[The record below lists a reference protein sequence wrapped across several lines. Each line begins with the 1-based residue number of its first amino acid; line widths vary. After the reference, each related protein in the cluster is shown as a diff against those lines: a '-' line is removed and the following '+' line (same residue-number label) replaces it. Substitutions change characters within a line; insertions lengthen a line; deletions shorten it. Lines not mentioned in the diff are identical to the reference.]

1 MKTHSFVRCLDR
13 YPVWI
18 CLAFCAWLT
27 SACGQT
33 ATATAGSRRIEWL
46 GRPWELQYVLYVTD
60 RWTLESDVVQK
71 RALKA
76 GTGRLDRAWEE
87 VFTPS
92 VAIPLPEKWVAFDDR
107 ISVLLIEF
115 DRDGKVK
122 TPNSYGAQLYG
133 RLDRLMYVTLSPGD
147 YSKQPR
153 FDLGEWFM
161 GLGDVSTHWAPGLC
175 DVHTMPNPFAKT
187 DTGYLYGPV
196 FTPSLGSSNFGCRE
210 WAYQLGDPNR
220 PYIDITS
227 YFAKKEDP
235 DGSGTHV
242 YQTMGWSRFN
252 DERKPVIGK
261 NEEDWYCFHDC
272 PGGDKPGFIPDIKAW
287 AKKHRWPVPKRPT
300 RIPVFPDP
308 PAKQGVYP

>member
-1 MKTHSFVRCLDR
+1 MNTRTSLRCGARHSNLICIVLFA
-13 YPVWI
+13 WI
-18 CLAFCAWLT
+18 A
-27 SACGQT
+27 SACSKT
-33 ATATAGSRRIEWL
+33 AAAGERRIEWS

-60 RWTLESDVVQK
+60 GWVSDLRVTKK
-71 RALKA
+71 RAEKA
-76 GTGRLDRAWEE
+76 GPAALDRDWRELFSPNNVIQSRA
-87 VFTPS
+87 
-92 VAIPLPEKWVAFDDR
+92 KWAQPDDGLSS
-107 ISVLLIEF
+107 ILIEF

-122 TPNSYGAQLYG
+122 TKNSYGEQLYG
-133 RLDRLMYVTLSPGD
+133 RIDRLMYITLSPGD
-147 YSKQPR
+147 YAKQPR

-161 GLGDVSTHWAPGLC
+161 GIGDVSTHWAPGLC

-196 FTPSLGSSNFGCRE
+196 FTPSLGSPTFGCRE

-227 YFAKKEDP
+227 YFPKKEDP
-235 DGSGTHV
+235 DGSGAHV

-272 PGGDKPGFIPDIKAW
+272 PGGDKPGLIPDIKAW
-287 AKKHRWPVPKRPT
+287 VKKNGWALPKRPT
-300 RIPVFPDP
+300 RVPVFPDP
-308 PAKQGVYP
+308 PARPGTYP